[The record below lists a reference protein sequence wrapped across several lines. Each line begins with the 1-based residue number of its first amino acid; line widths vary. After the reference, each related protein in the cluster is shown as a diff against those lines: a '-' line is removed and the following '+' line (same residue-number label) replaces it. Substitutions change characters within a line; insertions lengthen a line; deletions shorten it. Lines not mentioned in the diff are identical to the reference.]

1 MEKIKQKRMTYQY
14 NEQANVQD
22 VTNGQIKI
30 QTSIYLQVYCIAI
43 IIFLFDFPHT
53 TYLQMSVF

>member
-30 QTSIYLQVYCIAI
+30 
-43 IIFLFDFPHT
+43 
-53 TYLQMSVF
+53 